1 MEAEL
6 VALATAG
13 ATALVQQMVGDG
25 WERARTRVAAFF
37 AARSGADEQ
46 AVGEELEAA
55 RDDLLR
61 AERSGDQGTAD
72 EARTEAR
79 VEWRARMRRSLL
91 ADPESAEELR
101 SILRELTERD
111 GAPQSQPQHIT
122 IGNTIN
128 GGVHHAFTLQVGTI
142 GTAGRIGDNGATGSA
157 GSAGSAGSPGS
168 TDAGDQGGPR
178 T

>member
-13 ATALVQQMVGDG
+13 ASALVQQMVGEG
-25 WERARTRVAAFF
+25 WERARTRIAAFF

-61 AERSGDQGTAD
+61 AERSGDEGAAD

-101 SILRELTERD
+101 AILRELAD
-111 GAPQSQPQHIT
+111 GEGEPQPRHTTIT
-122 IGNTIN
+122 TNTIN
-128 GGVHHAFTLQVGTI
+128 GGVHHNFTLQVGTI
-142 GTAGRIGDNGATGSA
+142 GTTGQIGNNSGGGATGSRHTR
-157 GSAGSAGSPGS
+157 SLE
-168 TDAGDQGGPR
+168 
-178 T
+178 

>member
-37 AARSGADEQ
+37 AARSGGDER
-46 AVGEELEAA
+46 AVGAELEAA
-55 RDDLLR
+55 RDELVR
-61 AERSGDQGTAD
+61 AERGGDQEAAD

-91 ADPESAEELR
+91 ADPEAAAELR
-101 SILRELTERD
+101 RILAELTGPE
-111 GAPQSQPQHIT
+111 AAVPQNVT
-122 IGNTIN
+122 TVNNTLT
-128 GGVHHAFTLQVGTI
+128 GGSHGIVLQVGTVNRMHTVHETRDTG
-142 GTAGRIGDNGATGSA
+142 GTGGGAA
-157 GSAGSAGSPGS
+157 P
-168 TDAGDQGGPR
+168 DGPR
-178 T
+178 P

>member
-37 AARSGADEQ
+37 AARSGGDEQ
-46 AVGEELEAA
+46 AVGAELDAAREELV
-55 RDDLLR
+55 R
-61 AERSGDQGTAD
+61 ATEGGDQDAAD

-91 ADPESAEELR
+91 ADPEAAAELR
-101 SILRELTERD
+101 RILAELE
-111 GAPQSQPQHIT
+111 GVGPAVPQQVTTVH
-122 IGNTIN
+122 NTLT
-128 GGVHHAFTLQVGTI
+128 GGSHGLVLQVGTVHRMHTVHDT
-142 GTAGRIGDNGATGSA
+142 GTARDSGEGRDSA
-157 GSAGSAGSPGS
+157 GP
-168 TDAGDQGGPR
+168 DGPR
-178 T
+178 P